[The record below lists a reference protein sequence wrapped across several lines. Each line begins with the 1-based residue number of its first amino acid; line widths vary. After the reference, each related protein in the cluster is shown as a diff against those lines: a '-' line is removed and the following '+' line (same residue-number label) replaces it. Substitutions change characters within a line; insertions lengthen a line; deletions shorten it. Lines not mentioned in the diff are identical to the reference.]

1 MSEKKLNQFA
11 EETEISYSNI
21 FIKIKATFRFLL
33 SKWWILCIA
42 LVVGSIIGWTI
53 HYLYG
58 VKYTSNCSF
67 TIQGQSA
74 SSSLLNS
81 ALSLASSIG
90 ISAKPGTGSYDNN
103 FFANLMKSRRIL
115 KHTLLEDGMIDG
127 KKDIMINHFIKV
139 TGINDDWEGDKRL
152 DGFKFKHN
160 EIHALTRLEDSVLTL
175 LYNKILDEYLTVTY
189 DESSPFNQA
198 KFTTPNYS
206 FSNIFMQK
214 LLKNTSNYYINDMY
228 SLNNAN
234 LRIAER
240 RVDSLANAI
249 RSLDVKVASL
259 KDNSNNVVKQKG
271 LVELNSAIRDQ
282 GLLSIQYSS
291 AVNNYELAKVTLT
304 TDTPILEVIDDPQFS
319 TEVSLI
325 PIVIAIAGGAIGFFF
340 LALIGLMAWNF
351 VGKSMA
357 NEQQLNAA

>member
-1 MSEKKLNQFA
+1 MTEKPVNQFE

-21 FIKIKATFRFLL
+21 LTKTKDTLKFLL
-33 SKWWILCIA
+33 KKWWILSIA
-42 LVVGSIIGWTI
+42 IVLGGLVGWTV

-90 ISAKPGTGSYDNN
+90 ITAKPGTGSYDNN

-115 KHTLLEDGMIDG
+115 KQTLLEDGKIDG
-127 KKDIMINHFIKV
+127 KKDFMINHFIHV
-139 TGINDDWEGDKRL
+139 AEFDQDWKGDNRL

-160 EIHALTRLEDSVLTL
+160 QIHALNRLEDSVLTL
-175 LYNKILDEYLTVTY
+175 LYNKIIDEYLTVTY

-198 KFTTPNYS
+198 KFTTTNYA
-206 FSNIFMQK
+206 FSNSFLQK
-214 LLKNTSNYYINDMY
+214 LLKNTSDYYINDMY
-228 SLNNAN
+228 SLNNTN
-234 LRIAER
+234 LKIAER

-249 RSLDVKVASL
+249 RNLDVKVASL

-304 TDTPILEVIDDPQFS
+304 TDTPILEVIDEPQFS

-340 LALIGLMAWNF
+340 LALVGLIAWSF
-351 VGKSMA
+351 VSKTIS
-357 NEQQLNAA
+357 NEKKAVTT